1 MTRAIARGEEG
12 EGIVK
17 NMMTRAALIAV
28 GVVAVMAAGARAA
41 QADDTVTA
49 KIPFAFVVNHIELP
63 AGDYVLTRDTNTPE
77 LIEIATAA
85 GRRVA
90 LVLTQGSSDDSDNE
104 QPKLEFERIG
114 DQVFLTQ
121 VTLAP
126 GIVRDF
132 FAPSAEAPR
141 K

>member
-1 MTRAIARGEEG
+1 
-12 EGIVK
+12 
-17 NMMTRAALIAV
+17 MMTRVGLIAL
-28 GVVAVMAAGARAA
+28 GVAAVMAAGAGAA
-41 QADDTVTA
+41 RADDTVTA
-49 KIPFAFVVNHIELP
+49 KIPFAFMVNNIELP
-63 AGDYVLTRDTNTPE
+63 AGDYVLTRDTSNPE

-90 LVLTQGSSDDSDNE
+90 LVLTQRSGDDGDKE
-104 QPKLEFERIG
+104 QPQLEFERIG
-114 DQVFLTQ
+114 NQVFLTQ

-132 FAPSAEAPR
+132 FTPAAEAPR